1 MTKFTTHTAE
11 TAPAGSKAMLEGAQ
25 AKMGFIPN
33 IFGNMAEA
41 PALLEGYMALAGI
54 FDGKSS
60 LDDAER
66 QIVTMTNNILNGCG
80 YCMAA
85 HTVIAQG
92 QSVPEDVINAMRD
105 GTPLPNAKL
114 EALRTFSRIVNE
126 KHGRPSEAELQAF
139 FDAGYD
145 QQAALDVVVGTALK
159 VMSNYTN
166 AITGTNVDEAFQ
178 PAAWSENGQQAA

>member
-11 TAPAGSKAMLEGAQ
+11 TAPAESKAMLEGAQ
-25 AKMGFIPN
+25 AKMGFVPN

-41 PALLEGYMALAGI
+41 PALLEGYMVLAGT
-54 FDGKSS
+54 FDNKSS
-60 LDDAER
+60 LDDSER
-66 QIVTMTNNILNGCG
+66 QIVTMTNNVLNGCT

-92 QSVPEDVINAMRD
+92 QDVPDDVINALRD
-105 GTPLPNAKL
+105 GTPLPNEKL
-114 EALRTFSRIVNE
+114 EALRTFSRLMNE

-139 FDAGYD
+139 FDAGYT
-145 QQAALDVVVGTALK
+145 QQAALEVVVGTALK

-166 AITGTNVDEAFQ
+166 AIAGTQVDEAFA
-178 PAAWSENGQQAA
+178 PAAWAASCNKAA